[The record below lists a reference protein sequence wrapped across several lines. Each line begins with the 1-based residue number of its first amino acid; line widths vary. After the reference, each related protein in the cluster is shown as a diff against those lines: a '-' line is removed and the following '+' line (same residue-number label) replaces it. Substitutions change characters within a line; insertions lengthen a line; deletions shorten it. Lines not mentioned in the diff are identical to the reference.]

1 MRHIAVVVS
10 SIVAIACWHI
20 RIVEEE
26 SVHARAIDNSTEVVD
41 LRTARNIPES
51 VNREID
57 GSGRYIVGIVQLQSA
72 KGRKEACATE
82 KVDGGP

>member
-10 SIVAIACWHI
+10 SIIAIACWRI

-26 SVHARAIDNSTEVVD
+26 SVHARAIDYSTEVVNQ
-41 LRTARNIPES
+41 RTGRRIPES
-51 VNREID
+51 VNMKID
-57 GSGRYIVGIVQLQSA
+57 GSGRYIVGIVQLQST
-72 KGRKEACATE
+72 KGRKEACAME